1 MAGKEQ
7 DLDFDKGGD
16 ASVIESRKTNNR
28 SKQVGGGRPPLL
40 PPRAA
45 SRQTQCKSTVVDG
58 ESL

>member
-16 ASVIESRKTNNR
+16 AFVIESRKTNNR

-40 PPRAA
+40 PP
-45 SRQTQCKSTVVDG
+45 
-58 ESL
+58 